1 MGSKYTGSKGHSGY
15 GGKIAHGSAPKYEG
29 PTIDASGLS
38 RDELVTLCRYV
49 SARTSYGK
57 GAVAPGGDAL
67 AWLIR
72 GAGDKNALINAGGY
86 GMSGTEAAAYAAL
99 HPSVVA
105 LVDGWIAWKGRA

>member
-1 MGSKYTGSKGHSGY
+1 MGSYTGK
-15 GGKIAHGSAPKYEG
+15 KIQHGSAPKYDG

-38 RDELVTLCRYV
+38 RDEQVALCRYV
-49 SARTSYGK
+49 SSRTSYGK
-57 GAVAPGGDAL
+57 GAVAPDGSAL

-86 GMSGTEAAAYAAL
+86 GMNGTEAAAFAAM

-105 LVDGWIAWKGRA
+105 IVDGWIAWKARA